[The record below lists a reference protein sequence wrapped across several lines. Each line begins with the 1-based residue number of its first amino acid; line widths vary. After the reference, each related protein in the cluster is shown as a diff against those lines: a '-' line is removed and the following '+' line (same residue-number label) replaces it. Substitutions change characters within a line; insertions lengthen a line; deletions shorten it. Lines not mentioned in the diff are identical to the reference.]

1 VKAIENRLFSWKHKY
16 VSLGGRVV
24 LINSVL
30 ASIPIFY
37 LSYLKMPTGVRKAII
52 RLQRNFLWG
61 TSSSGRSKIPW
72 VSWADVC
79 RTKKEGGVRGEG
91 SKII

>member
-1 VKAIENRLFSWKHKY
+1 VKAIENRLFSWKNKY
-16 VSLGGRVV
+16 VSPGGRVV

-37 LSYLKMPTGVRKAII
+37 LSFFKMPSGVRRDII

-61 TSSSGRSKIPW
+61 TSASGGNKITW
-72 VSWADVC
+72 VSWRDVC
-79 RTKKEGGVRGEG
+79 RPKKEGG
-91 SKII
+91 